1 MYDSNIAFHLS
12 RMAEQQPN
20 LTAIA
25 WPNKKDGSDSF
36 SYQEI
41 SYADLEAYSN
51 RLVAGLKNYGIVKRT
66 KTIVMVSPSLEFFGL
81 IFALFKIGAI
91 PIMLDPGMGR
101 QNLKKCIENAGP
113 SAFIGIPKAHVARIL
128 FRWGKKTLKH
138 FITVGSNG
146 PWAGKTLKQVEL
158 LNQSGSFMPRSK
170 PSPQD
175 TAAILF
181 TSGSTGTPKG
191 AVYTHSNFNAQLKAL
206 KKEFAISPGEVDL
219 CTFPLF
225 SLFAPALGM
234 TAVVPK
240 MDFSKP
246 AEVNPEY
253 IFSAIKQFSVNNLF
267 GSPALVKRIA
277 ESGLKQ
283 QLKLNTIK
291 RVISCGAPVPPEA
304 LEQLKQ
310 ILPDNTPIYTP
321 YGATEALPISNI
333 SSEEILIETAEGT
346 KNGEGVCVG
355 RPVDDVEVFIIRIT
369 DDPITIWSDDY
380 PLPAGTVGEIVVKGP
395 QVTREYLNN
404 AHGSRVGK
412 IYDPKRRHTLHRMG
426 DLGYFDAKGR
436 LWFCGRKS
444 HRVRNHK
451 ETHFTMPVEGI
462 FNKHQKVMRTALVG
476 VGEPKDQKPILCVEL
491 DDKELDGSHLEKI
504 RKELIQIGA
513 SHPKSEGINT
523 VLFHKGFPVD
533 PRHNSKILR
542 EKLGK
547 WAETELKH

>member
-101 QNLKKCIENAGP
+101 RNLKKCIENAGP

-146 PWAGKTLKQVEL
+146 PWAGKTLKQIEL
-158 LNQSGSFMPRSK
+158 LNQSSSFIPRSK

-191 AVYTHSNFNAQLKAL
+191 AIYTHSNFNAQLKAL

-225 SLFAPALGM
+225 SLF
-234 TAVVPK
+234 
-240 MDFSKP
+240 
-246 AEVNPEY
+246 
-253 IFSAIKQFSVNNLF
+253 
-267 GSPALVKRIA
+267 LVFLI
-277 ESGLKQ
+277 LLH
-283 QLKLNTIK
+283 LKL
-291 RVISCGAPVPPEA
+291 
-304 LEQLKQ
+304 LHFL
-310 ILPDNTPIYTP
+310 
-321 YGATEALPISNI
+321 
-333 SSEEILIETAEGT
+333 
-346 KNGEGVCVG
+346 
-355 RPVDDVEVFIIRIT
+355 VF
-369 DDPITIWSDDY
+369 
-380 PLPAGTVGEIVVKGP
+380 
-395 QVTREYLNN
+395 
-404 AHGSRVGK
+404 
-412 IYDPKRRHTLHRMG
+412 
-426 DLGYFDAKGR
+426 
-436 LWFCGRKS
+436 
-444 HRVRNHK
+444 
-451 ETHFTMPVEGI
+451 
-462 FNKHQKVMRTALVG
+462 
-476 VGEPKDQKPILCVEL
+476 
-491 DDKELDGSHLEKI
+491 
-504 RKELIQIGA
+504 
-513 SHPKSEGINT
+513 
-523 VLFHKGFPVD
+523 
-533 PRHNSKILR
+533 
-542 EKLGK
+542 
-547 WAETELKH
+547 